1 MQRGVKSH
9 NQFMYPFTPVYEY
22 GNQILSKEAYF
33 DEKEKK
39 VSSGLGILGTHY
51 QVREKGGR
59 WKIHRTN
66 IISSQ
71 VGLKQVVDVLLDSKV
86 QREVPLVLGCAL
98 KKSLTIPFPN
108 ESGFSALPG

>member
-9 NQFMYPFTPVYEY
+9 NQFIYPFTPAYECVY
-22 GNQILSKEAYF
+22 QILSKKAYF

-39 VSSGLGILGTHY
+39 VSSGLRILGTHY
-51 QVREKGGR
+51 QEREKGGR
-59 WKIHRTN
+59 RKIHRKN

-86 QREVPLVLGCAL
+86 QSKVSLVLGCAL
-98 KKSLTIPFPN
+98 KNSLTIPFPN